1 MSVPPD
7 SGVRINEEEFI
18 RLLGL
23 NQGRV
28 FSFIATLLPDWTEA
42 EEVLARTTVVLWKK
56 ADQFD
61 ADKDFVR
68 WACGIAYRQTLAYFR
83 ERKRSHVT
91 LSVDVLERIAEQRLD
106 CDSLMEER
114 RQALH
119 VCLDKLPESDRRII
133 DAYYGCTKKTAAEV
147 AAELGR
153 PANTVLKAL
162 VRIRRAL
169 HRCIDRRVGAGH
181 GCTPL
186 DRGIGGEAS

>member
-1 MSVPPD
+1 M
-7 SGVRINEEEFI
+7 
-18 RLLGL
+18 LGL

-61 ADKDFVR
+61 ASKDFVR

-91 LSVDVLERIAEQRLD
+91 LSVEVLERIAEQRLD
-106 CDSLMEER
+106 CPESSVNSGLMEER

-119 VCLDKLPESDRRII
+119 VCLEKLPESDRRII
-133 DAYYGCTKKTAAEV
+133 DSYYGCTKKTAAEV

-169 HRCIDRRVGAGH
+169 HRCIDRRVEAGH

-186 DRGIGGEAS
+186 DRSMGGEAS

>member
-1 MSVPPD
+1 MSVPSD
-7 SGVRINEEEFI
+7 SHVRLDDEEFI

-42 EEVLARTTVVLWKK
+42 EEILARTTVVLWKK

-61 ADKDFVR
+61 AGKDFVR
-68 WACGIAYRQTLAYFR
+68 WACGIAYRQTLAYLR
-83 ERKRSHVT
+83 ERKRCHVT
-91 LSVDVLERIAEQRLD
+91 LSVEVLERIAEERLD
-106 CDSLMEER
+106 CDPVMEER

-119 VCLDKLPESDRRII
+119 HCVEKLAESDRRII

-147 AAELGR
+147 GAELGR

-169 HRCIDRRVGAGH
+169 HRCINRTIGLSEGLTRRE
-181 GCTPL
+181 TP
-186 DRGIGGEAS
+186 

>member
-1 MSVPPD
+1 MSVSSD
-7 SGVRINEEEFI
+7 SRVRMDDEEFI

-28 FSFIATLLPDWTEA
+28 FSFIATLIPDWTEA

-61 ADKDFVR
+61 AAKDFVR
-68 WACGIAYRQTLAYFR
+68 WACGIAYRQTLAYLR
-83 ERKRSHVT
+83 ERRRAFGGGSHVT
-91 LSVDVLERIAEQRLD
+91 LSVDVLERIAEERLD
-106 CDSLMEER
+106 CDPVMEER

-119 VCLDKLPESDRRII
+119 VCLEKLAESDRRII
-133 DAYYGCTKKTAAEV
+133 DAYYGATKKTAAEV

-153 PANTVLKAL
+153 PANTILKAL

-169 HRCIDRRVGAGH
+169 HRCINRRMGVSDGCSRGGA
-181 GCTPL
+181 P
-186 DRGIGGEAS
+186 